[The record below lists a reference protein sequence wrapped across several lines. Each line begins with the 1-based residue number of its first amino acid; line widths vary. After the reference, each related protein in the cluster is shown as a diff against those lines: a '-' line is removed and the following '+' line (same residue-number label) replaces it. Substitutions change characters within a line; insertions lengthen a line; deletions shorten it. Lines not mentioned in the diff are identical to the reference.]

1 MGVPTT
7 GGGQKNGAAQW
18 LAAPTRFAALAPA
31 YLAIAFF
38 TYMSVMKAE

>member
-1 MGVPTT
+1 MGRHSGWPPR
-7 GGGQKNGAAQW
+7 
-18 LAAPTRFAALAPA
+18 LALQRWRPA